1 MICRSRR
8 HRRLAA
14 AAEQVAET
22 GYTRSKGAR
31 VAAPAS
37 AWGVALE
44 GRAAVLLA
52 TLLAW
57 VLAAELGLGMVSA
70 WEQEWGM
77 ELLLGSAWAR
87 RRPRVLPLGCPIALW
102 RAPALVSLGLS
113 ARVTGS
119 AMGSSRAE
127 RCPRVWIRH

>member
-31 VAAPAS
+31 VAAAVS
-37 AWGVALE
+37 GWGMALE
-44 GRAAVLLA
+44 GRSAVALA
-52 TLLAW
+52 TELAW
-57 VLAAELGLGMVSA
+57 VLASELALALVSA

-87 RRPRVLPLGCPIALW
+87 RGPRVFPLGCPI
-102 RAPALVSLGLS
+102 
-113 ARVTGS
+113 
-119 AMGSSRAE
+119 
-127 RCPRVWIRH
+127 